1 MSRREHPERCQI
13 HLTAEGR
20 AKGCLAS
27 ALAGRARAIE
37 AYAGLTPLIL
47 ELEAGGFSQ
56 RRIADRLNAIGHTTR
71 TGKPW
76 GKMQVR
82 RVIDRAKGDG

>member
-1 MSRREHPERCQI
+1 MSRREYPERCQI

-20 AKGCLAS
+20 AKGCLAN
-27 ALAGRARAIE
+27 RARAIE

-47 ELEAGGFSQ
+47 ELEAGGHSH

-82 RVIDRAKGDG
+82 RVIDRAKVEAAE